1 MQTSD
6 DDDDD
11 DESSHFVVV
20 TTTYPTT
27 YGCNRG
33 RSWCRA
39 ELIARSD
46 VEVSSETYETYE
58 EAVQAALYVRER
70 SEWFEDYEARIGDD
84 YRDNDYDTDSSDEEE
99 EERRHSSNAPLPWD
113 SAQMENYD
121 NDEEKII
128 QVMTIGEITE
138 RSAENDK
145 FLETARIEKHLDVL
159 LSQEVTRL
167 QIKESGSVHYSMPA
181 KAYDIPAELE
191 VIEKEGHGATF
202 VIPET
207 AATIQTLMYRGV
219 KSKLGVLAE
228 SFNRTSEL
236 GRVLQACTSL
246 VELYFQHFPCTI
258 SKVFL
263 QGLLDVAPHLRKT
276 LKVLSI
282 ANLEIDP
289 DAIPTLQEFQML
301 ERLDL
306 CDCFSTMHW
315 DYCGDDDGP
324 YPYDEVLVACVQG
337 LPNLKRLDIGNEDQE
352 SRRYLHDYSLSRGAL
367 DTLVDF
373 LGRKGAKV
381 TLDSNNAP
389 EDFSSRTRAQAARS
403 HALAEISKNQDK
415 VPPHVREL
423 AEETL
428 KTCPCKLTATKRCT
442 ACKRQWYCS
451 VECQKSHF
459 KAHKMVCKE
468 TF

>member
-159 LSQEVTRL
+159 LSQEVTPGYKSKSRVA
-167 QIKESGSVHYSMPA
+167 S
-181 KAYDIPAELE
+181 
-191 VIEKEGHGATF
+191 
-202 VIPET
+202 
-207 AATIQTLMYRGV
+207 TIQCQQ
-219 KSKLGVLAE
+219 K
-228 SFNRTSEL
+228 
-236 GRVLQACTSL
+236 
-246 VELYFQHFPCTI
+246 HTI
-258 SKVFL
+258 S
-263 QGLLDVAPHLRKT
+263 
-276 LKVLSI
+276 
-282 ANLEIDP
+282 
-289 DAIPTLQEFQML
+289 
-301 ERLDL
+301 
-306 CDCFSTMHW
+306 
-315 DYCGDDDGP
+315 
-324 YPYDEVLVACVQG
+324 
-337 LPNLKRLDIGNEDQE
+337 
-352 SRRYLHDYSLSRGAL
+352 
-367 DTLVDF
+367 
-373 LGRKGAKV
+373 
-381 TLDSNNAP
+381 
-389 EDFSSRTRAQAARS
+389 
-403 HALAEISKNQDK
+403 
-415 VPPHVREL
+415 PPSW
-423 AEETL
+423 
-428 KTCPCKLTATKRCT
+428 K
-442 ACKRQWYCS
+442 
-451 VECQKSHF
+451 
-459 KAHKMVCKE
+459 
-468 TF
+468 